1 MNSELICRLS
11 NADAVACRE
20 AEVRAVMHEELD
32 DIADAVEY
40 DKLGSIMFKSEGT
53 EENPVRILFTGH
65 MDEAGFMVRY
75 ISDIGMVHV
84 IGVGNPRK
92 NSVESQ
98 IVRIKT
104 RSGKKVRGILF
115 AKRADLES
123 QPGDMYIDFGCETAE
138 EVAELGIQIGDWGT
152 FDAECELKPVG
163 DILLG
168 KAFDDRAGVYVVTE
182 AMKRLAGTPH
192 AAELWFA
199 GSSSEEVGCRG
210 AATAAKHVDAD
221 IVIPVDIANA
231 PEFTRNWENQ
241 RKCGH
246 GPMIIHYDRMHMP
259 NEKMLHYVVDT
270 AEANNIPF
278 QRDLFKGGGTDAG
291 TAHLVDD
298 GKLATV
304 IGVPV
309 RYCHG
314 SWSVMRGCDLDAAVD
329 LVCKLA
335 TSIDRATYEELK
347 SFD

>member
-1 MNSELICRLS
+1 MNTDLIRRLS
-11 NADAVACRE
+11 DADAVACRE
-20 AEVRAVMHEELD
+20 TEVRAIMHEELD
-32 DIADAVEY
+32 ELFDTVEY
-40 DKLGSIMFKSEGT
+40 DKLGSIMFKSPGA
-53 EENPVRILFTGH
+53 EEDPVKILFTGH

-84 IGVGNPRK
+84 IGVGGPRK

-98 IVRIKT
+98 IVRFKT
-104 RSGKKVRGILF
+104 RSGRKVRGILF
-115 AKRADLES
+115 SKRDAEGI
-123 QPGDMYIDFGCETAE
+123 PTDMYVDFGCETAQ
-138 EVAELGIQIGDWGT
+138 EVYDLGIQVGDWGV
-152 FDAECELKPVG
+152 FDAVFEEQPTG

-182 AMKRLAGTPH
+182 AAKRLAGIGH
-192 AAELWFA
+192 AAEIWFA

-210 AATAAKHVDAD
+210 AQTATAHVDAD
-221 IVIPVDIANA
+221 IVIPIDIANA

-241 RKCGH
+241 RKLGH
-246 GPMIIHYDRMHMP
+246 GPMIVHYDRMHVP
-259 NEKMLHYVVDT
+259 NERLLHHILDV
-270 AEANNIPF
+270 AEAGGIPF
-278 QRDLFKGGGTDAG
+278 QRDIFKGGGTDAG
-291 TAHLVDD
+291 TAHLVGD

-329 LVCKLA
+329 LVCA
-335 TSIDRATYEELK
+335 VASSIDRAKYGELK

>member
-1 MNSELICRLS
+1 MNKELMFALS

-20 AEVRAVMHEELD
+20 GEVRSIMHAELD
-32 DIADAVEY
+32 NIADVVEY
-40 DKLGSIMFKSEGT
+40 DKLGSIMFKSAGT

-84 IGVGNPRK
+84 IGVGGPRK

-104 RSGKKVRGILF
+104 RSGEKVRGVLF
-115 AKRADLES
+115 AKRDADGT
-123 QPGDMYIDFGCETAE
+123 PTDMYIDFGCETAE
-138 EVAELGIQIGDWGT
+138 EVRELGIEIGDWGT
-152 FDAECELKPVG
+152 FAAECELKPVG

-182 AMKRLAGTPH
+182 AMKRLVNTPH

-210 AATAAKHVDAD
+210 AQTATAHLDAD
-221 IVIPVDIANA
+221 IVIPVDIANP
-231 PEFTRNWENQ
+231 PEFDRGWNNS
-241 RKCGH
+241 RKNGH
-246 GPMIIHYDRMHMP
+246 GPMIVHYDRMHVP
-259 NEKMLHYVVDT
+259 NEKLLHFIVDT
-270 AEANNIPF
+270 AEKNNIPF

-291 TAHLVDD
+291 TAHLVGD

-304 IGVPV
+304 IGVPL

-314 SWSVMRGCDLDAAVD
+314 SWSVMRGADLDAAVD
-329 LVCKLA
+329 LVCALA

-347 SFD
+347 SFE

>member
-1 MNSELICRLS
+1 MNVDLIRQLS

-20 AEVRAVMHEELD
+20 GEVRAIMRAELED
-32 DIADAVEY
+32 TYSHIEY

-53 EENPVRILFTGH
+53 EENPVKILFTGH

-84 IGVGNPRK
+84 IGVGGPRK

-98 IVRIKT
+98 TVRIKT
-104 RSGKKVRGILF
+104 RSGKKVSGILF
-115 AKRADLES
+115 AKRDADGT
-123 QPGDMYIDFGCETAE
+123 PTDMYIDFGCETAE

-152 FDAECELKPVG
+152 FAAEFEQQPVE
-163 DILLG
+163 DILIG
-168 KAFDDRAGVYVVTE
+168 KAFDDRAGVYVVVE
-182 AMKRLAGTPH
+182 AARRLAETGH
-192 AAELWFA
+192 AAEIWFA

-210 AATAAKHVDAD
+210 AQTAAAHVDAD
-221 IVIPVDIANA
+221 IVIPIDIANA

-246 GPMIIHYDRMHMP
+246 GPMIVHYDRMHVP
-259 NEKMLHYVVDT
+259 NEKMLHFVLDT
-270 AEANNIPF
+270 AEKNNIPF
-278 QRDLFKGGGTDAG
+278 QRDIFKGGGTDAG
-291 TAHLVDD
+291 TAHLVGD

-314 SWSVMRGCDLDAAVD
+314 SWSVMRGSDLDAAVD
-329 LVCKLA
+329 LVCALA